1 MKHLRCRLP
10 LQSKTGLSFMYNQK
24 KNIEMKKLLIIAI
37 LAISADIA
45 MAQTQEKTVYIIDG
59 QVATKT
65 ALDSEKT
72 VYIIDGQVATKAA
85 LDSLPSDIIK
95 NMNVIKKIENVVVV
109 NTKRKKNKVVVVK
122 GVKKTDVAN
131 SSNSAIGIQDIL
143 GDKRVKS
150 FSIRN
155 AEGSPE
161 PLVIVKGTDGKTEVI
176 DDMKKIQPQTIKSV
190 TVIKN
195 EDTKRD
201 FSKWGDTSGGV
212 IVIELK

>member
-1 MKHLRCRLP
+1 MKHLRRRLP
-10 LQSKTGLSFMYNQK
+10 LQSKTGLSFMYNQ

-45 MAQTQEKTVYIIDG
+45 MAQTQ
-59 QVATKT
+59 
-65 ALDSEKT
+65 EKT

-109 NTKRKKNKVVVVK
+109 NTKKNENKVIVVK
-122 GVKKTDVAN
+122 GVRKTDAAD
-131 SSNSAIGIQDIL
+131 STESAVGIQKIL

-150 FSIRN
+150 ISIRN

-161 PLVIVKGTDGKTEVI
+161 PLVIVKSPDGKTEVI

-195 EDTKRD
+195 EDAKRD

>member
-1 MKHLRCRLP
+1 M
-10 LQSKTGLSFMYNQK
+10 
-24 KNIEMKKLLIIAI
+24 
-37 LAISADIA
+37 AD
-45 MAQTQEKTVYIIDG
+45 
-59 QVATKT
+59 
-65 ALDSEKT
+65 
-72 VYIIDGQVATKAA
+72 
-85 LDSLPSDIIK
+85 
-95 NMNVIKKIENVVVV
+95 
-109 NTKRKKNKVVVVK
+109 
-122 GVKKTDVAN
+122 

-150 FSIRN
+150 ISIRN

-161 PLVIVKGTDGKTEVI
+161 PLVIVKSPDGKTEVI

-195 EDTKRD
+195 EDAKRD

>member
-59 QVATKT
+59 QVATK
-65 ALDSEKT
+65 
-72 VYIIDGQVATKAA
+72 AA

-109 NTKRKKNKVVVVK
+109 NTKKNENKVVVVK
-122 GVKKTDVAN
+122 GVVKGVRKTDAAD
-131 SSNSAIGIQDIL
+131 STESAVGIQKIL

-150 FSIRN
+150 ISIRN

-161 PLVIVKGTDGKTEVI
+161 PLVIVKSPDGKTEVI

-195 EDTKRD
+195 EDAKRD

>member
-1 MKHLRCRLP
+1 MKHLRRRLP
-10 LQSKTGLSFMYNQK
+10 LQSKTGLSFMYNQ

-45 MAQTQEKTVYIIDG
+45 MAQTQ
-59 QVATKT
+59 
-65 ALDSEKT
+65 EKT

-109 NTKRKKNKVVVVK
+109 NTKKNENKVVVVK
-122 GVKKTDVAN
+122 GVRKTDVAD
-131 SSNSAIGIQDIL
+131 STESAVGIQKIL

-150 FSIRN
+150 ISIRN

-161 PLVIVKGTDGKTEVI
+161 PLVIVKSPDGKTEVI

-195 EDTKRD
+195 EDAKRD

>member
-59 QVATKT
+59 QVATK
-65 ALDSEKT
+65 
-72 VYIIDGQVATKAA
+72 AA

-109 NTKRKKNKVVVVK
+109 NTKKKENKVVVVK
-122 GVKKTDVAN
+122 GVKKTDVAD

-155 AEGSPE
+155 TEGSPE
-161 PLVIVKGTDGKTEVI
+161 PLVIVKSPEGKTEVI

-195 EDTKRD
+195 EDAKRD

>member
-1 MKHLRCRLP
+1 MKNLRRRLP
-10 LQSKTGLSFMYNQK
+10 LQSKTGLSFMYNQ

-45 MAQTQEKTVYIIDG
+45 MAQTQ
-59 QVATKT
+59 
-65 ALDSEKT
+65 EKT

-109 NTKRKKNKVVVVK
+109 NTKKNENKVVVVK
-122 GVKKTDVAN
+122 GVRKTDVAD
-131 SSNSAIGIQDIL
+131 STESAVGIQKIL

-150 FSIRN
+150 ISIRN

-161 PLVIVKGTDGKTEVI
+161 PLVIVKSPDGKTEVI

-195 EDTKRD
+195 EDAKRD

>member
-1 MKHLRCRLP
+1 
-10 LQSKTGLSFMYNQK
+10 
-24 KNIEMKKLLIIAI
+24 MKKLLIIAI

-45 MAQTQEKTVYIIDG
+45 MAQTQ
-59 QVATKT
+59 
-65 ALDSEKT
+65 EKT

-109 NTKRKKNKVVVVK
+109 NTKKNENKVVVVK
-122 GVKKTDVAN
+122 GVRKTDVAD
-131 SSNSAIGIQDIL
+131 STESAVGIQKIL

-150 FSIRN
+150 ISILN

-161 PLVIVKGTDGKTEVI
+161 PLVIVKSPDGKTEVI

-195 EDTKRD
+195 EDAKRN

>member
-1 MKHLRCRLP
+1 
-10 LQSKTGLSFMYNQK
+10 
-24 KNIEMKKLLIIAI
+24 MKKLLIIAI

-59 QVATKT
+59 QVATK
-65 ALDSEKT
+65 
-72 VYIIDGQVATKAA
+72 AA

-95 NMNVIKKIENVVVV
+95 NMNVIKKVENVVVV
-109 NTKRKKNKVVVVK
+109 NTKKNENKVVEVKGVVK
-122 GVKKTDVAN
+122 GIRKTDATD
-131 SSNSAIGIQDIL
+131 STESAVGIQKIL

-150 FSIRN
+150 ISILN

-161 PLVIVKGTDGKTEVI
+161 PLVIVKRPDGKTEVI
-176 DDMKKIQPQTIKSV
+176 DNMKKIQPQTIKSV

-195 EDTKRD
+195 EDAKRD

>member
-1 MKHLRCRLP
+1 MKHLRRRLP
-10 LQSKTGLSFMYNQK
+10 LQNKTGLSFMYNQ

-45 MAQTQEKTVYIIDG
+45 MAQTQ
-59 QVATKT
+59 
-65 ALDSEKT
+65 EKT

-109 NTKRKKNKVVVVK
+109 NTKKDENKVVVVK
-122 GVKKTDVAN
+122 GVRKTDVAD
-131 SSNSAIGIQDIL
+131 STESAVGIQKIL

-150 FSIRN
+150 ISIRN

-161 PLVIVKGTDGKTEVI
+161 PLVIVKSPDGKAEVI

-195 EDTKRD
+195 EDAKRD

>member
-1 MKHLRCRLP
+1 MKHLRRRLP
-10 LQSKTGLSFMYNQK
+10 LQSKTGLSFMYNPK

-45 MAQTQEKTVYIIDG
+45 MAQTQ
-59 QVATKT
+59 
-65 ALDSEKT
+65 EKT

-109 NTKRKKNKVVVVK
+109 NTKKNENKVVVVK
-122 GVKKTDVAN
+122 GVRKTDVAD
-131 SSNSAIGIQDIL
+131 STESAVGIQKIL

-150 FSIRN
+150 ISIRN

-161 PLVIVKGTDGKTEVI
+161 PLVIVKSPDGKTEVI

-195 EDTKRD
+195 EDAKRD

>member
-1 MKHLRCRLP
+1 
-10 LQSKTGLSFMYNQK
+10 
-24 KNIEMKKLLIIAI
+24 MKKLLIIAI

-45 MAQTQEKTVYIIDG
+45 MAQTQ
-59 QVATKT
+59 
-65 ALDSEKT
+65 EKT

-109 NTKRKKNKVVVVK
+109 NTKKNENKVVEVKGVVK
-122 GVKKTDVAN
+122 GIRKTDAAD
-131 SSNSAIGIQDIL
+131 STESAVGIQKIL

-150 FSIRN
+150 ISILN

-161 PLVIVKGTDGKTEVI
+161 PLVIVKRPDGKTEVI
-176 DDMKKIQPQTIKSV
+176 DNMKKIQPQTIKSV

-195 EDTKRD
+195 EDAKRD

>member
-1 MKHLRCRLP
+1 MKHLRRRLP
-10 LQSKTGLSFMYNQK
+10 LQSKTGLSFMYNQ

-45 MAQTQEKTVYIIDG
+45 MAQTQ
-59 QVATKT
+59 
-65 ALDSEKT
+65 EKT

-109 NTKRKKNKVVVVK
+109 NTKKNENKVVEVKGVVK
-122 GVKKTDVAN
+122 GIRKTDAAD
-131 SSNSAIGIQDIL
+131 STESAVGIQKIL

-150 FSIRN
+150 ISILN

-161 PLVIVKGTDGKTEVI
+161 PLVIVKRPDGKTEVI
-176 DDMKKIQPQTIKSV
+176 DNMKKIQPQTIKSV

-195 EDTKRD
+195 EDAKRD

>member
-1 MKHLRCRLP
+1 MKHLRRRLP
-10 LQSKTGLSFMYNQK
+10 LQSKTGLSFMYNPK

-45 MAQTQEKTVYIIDG
+45 MAQTQ
-59 QVATKT
+59 
-65 ALDSEKT
+65 EKT

-109 NTKRKKNKVVVVK
+109 NTKKNENKVVVVK
-122 GVKKTDVAN
+122 GVRKTDAAD
-131 SSNSAIGIQDIL
+131 STESAVGIQKIL

-150 FSIRN
+150 ISIRN

-161 PLVIVKGTDGKTEVI
+161 PLVIVKNPDGKTEVI

-195 EDTKRD
+195 EDAKRD

>member
-1 MKHLRCRLP
+1 
-10 LQSKTGLSFMYNQK
+10 
-24 KNIEMKKLLIIAI
+24 MKKLLIIAI

-45 MAQTQEKTVYIIDG
+45 MTQTQ
-59 QVATKT
+59 
-65 ALDSEKT
+65 EKT

-109 NTKRKKNKVVVVK
+109 NTKKNENKVVVK
-122 GVKKTDVAN
+122 GVRKTDVAD
-131 SSNSAIGIQDIL
+131 STESAVGIQKIL

-150 FSIRN
+150 ISIRN

-161 PLVIVKGTDGKTEVI
+161 PLVIVKSPDGKAEVI

-195 EDTKRD
+195 EDAKRD

>member
-1 MKHLRCRLP
+1 MKHLGCRLP

-59 QVATKT
+59 QVATK
-65 ALDSEKT
+65 
-72 VYIIDGQVATKAA
+72 AA

-109 NTKRKKNKVVVVK
+109 NTKNNENKVVVVK
-122 GVKKTDVAN
+122 GVRKTDAAD
-131 SSNSAIGIQDIL
+131 STESAVGIQKIL

-150 FSIRN
+150 ISIRN

-161 PLVIVKGTDGKTEVI
+161 PLVIVKSPDGKTEVI

-195 EDTKRD
+195 EDAKRD

>member
-1 MKHLRCRLP
+1 
-10 LQSKTGLSFMYNQK
+10 
-24 KNIEMKKLLIIAI
+24 MKKLLIIAI

-45 MAQTQEKTVYIIDG
+45 MAQTQ
-59 QVATKT
+59 
-65 ALDSEKT
+65 EKT

-109 NTKRKKNKVVVVK
+109 NTKKNENKVVVVK
-122 GVKKTDVAN
+122 GVRKTDVAD
-131 SSNSAIGIQDIL
+131 STGSAVGIQKIL

-150 FSIRN
+150 ISIRK

-161 PLVIVKGTDGKTEVI
+161 PLVIVKSPDGKTEVI
-176 DDMKKIQPQTIKSV
+176 DDMKKIQPQTIKSD

-195 EDTKRD
+195 EDAKRD

>member
-1 MKHLRCRLP
+1 
-10 LQSKTGLSFMYNQK
+10 
-24 KNIEMKKLLIIAI
+24 MKKLLIIAI

-59 QVATKT
+59 QVATK
-65 ALDSEKT
+65 
-72 VYIIDGQVATKAA
+72 AA

-95 NMNVIKKIENVVVV
+95 NMNVIIKKIENVVVV
-109 NTKRKKNKVVVVK
+109 NTKKNENKVVVVK
-122 GVKKTDVAN
+122 GVRKTDVAD
-131 SSNSAIGIQDIL
+131 STESAMGIQKIL

-150 FSIRN
+150 ISIRN

-161 PLVIVKGTDGKTEVI
+161 PLVIVKSPDGKTEVI
-176 DDMKKIQPQTIKSV
+176 DDMKKIQPQSIKSV

-195 EDTKRD
+195 EDAKRD

>member
-1 MKHLRCRLP
+1 MKHLRRRLP

-59 QVATKT
+59 QVATK
-65 ALDSEKT
+65 
-72 VYIIDGQVATKAA
+72 AA

-109 NTKRKKNKVVVVK
+109 NTKKNENKVVVVK
-122 GVKKTDVAN
+122 GVRKTDAAD
-131 SSNSAIGIQDIL
+131 STESAVGIQKIL

-150 FSIRN
+150 ISIRN

-161 PLVIVKGTDGKTEVI
+161 PLVIVKSPDGKTEVI
-176 DDMKKIQPQTIKSV
+176 DDMKKIQPQSIKSV

-195 EDTKRD
+195 EDAKRD

>member
-1 MKHLRCRLP
+1 MKHLRRRLP
-10 LQSKTGLSFMYNQK
+10 LQSKTGLSFMYNQ

-45 MAQTQEKTVYIIDG
+45 MAQTQ
-59 QVATKT
+59 
-65 ALDSEKT
+65 EKT

-109 NTKRKKNKVVVVK
+109 NTKKNENKVVVVK
-122 GVKKTDVAN
+122 GVRKTDAAD
-131 SSNSAIGIQDIL
+131 STESAVGIQKIL

-150 FSIRN
+150 ISIRN

-161 PLVIVKGTDGKTEVI
+161 PLVIVKSPDGKTEVI

-195 EDTKRD
+195 EDAKRD

>member
-1 MKHLRCRLP
+1 
-10 LQSKTGLSFMYNQK
+10 
-24 KNIEMKKLLIIAI
+24 MKKLLIIAI

-45 MAQTQEKTVYIIDG
+45 MAQTQ
-59 QVATKT
+59 
-65 ALDSEKT
+65 EKT

-109 NTKRKKNKVVVVK
+109 NTKKNENKVVVVK
-122 GVKKTDVAN
+122 GVRKKDAADSTE
-131 SSNSAIGIQDIL
+131 SAVGIQKIL

-150 FSIRN
+150 ISIRN

-161 PLVIVKGTDGKTEVI
+161 PLVIVKSPDGKTEVI

-195 EDTKRD
+195 EDAKRD

>member
-1 MKHLRCRLP
+1 
-10 LQSKTGLSFMYNQK
+10 
-24 KNIEMKKLLIIAI
+24 MKKLLIIAI

-45 MAQTQEKTVYIIDG
+45 MAQTQ
-59 QVATKT
+59 
-65 ALDSEKT
+65 EKT

-109 NTKRKKNKVVVVK
+109 NTKKNENKVVVVK
-122 GVKKTDVAN
+122 GFRKTDVAD
-131 SSNSAIGIQDIL
+131 STESAVGIQKIL

-150 FSIRN
+150 ISILN

-161 PLVIVKGTDGKTEVI
+161 PLVIVKRPDGKTEVI
-176 DDMKKIQPQTIKSV
+176 DNMKKIQPQTIKSV

-195 EDTKRD
+195 EDAKRD